1 MMDFRGET
9 RTPRRTG
16 QVRSAGISQVE
27 GFVLIT
33 VVSGLPR
40 SGTSLM
46 MQMIVA
52 GGMPPLTDGLRTADE
67 NNPKGYFEWEPAKAL
82 KQNPGAIAAAE
93 GRVVKIISAL
103 LPLLPDGHVYRIVF
117 MTRPL
122 DEVIASQNSM
132 LRRMG
137 KEVPNTPQASVAA
150 AFEKHLRETE
160 SLLGKRKNVAVL
172 KVEHSRVLAEPTLQ
186 ASRVAELLGGEL
198 DIGRMAA
205 QVERSLHRERS
216 AQRAAG

>member
-1 MMDFRGET
+1 M
-9 RTPRRTG
+9 
-16 QVRSAGISQVE
+16 
-27 GFVLIT
+27 IT

-52 GGMPPLTDGLRTADE
+52 GGMSPLTDGLRTADE

-93 GRVVKIISAL
+93 GRVVKIVSAL
-103 LPLLPDGHVYRIVF
+103 LPLLPEGHDYRIVF
-117 MTRPL
+117 MIRSL
-122 DEVIASQNSM
+122 EEVIASQNSM

-137 KEVPNTPQASVAA
+137 KEVPSTSQVAVAA

-160 SLLGKRKNVAVL
+160 KQLVKRKNVAVL
-172 KVEHSRVLAEPTLQ
+172 KVEHRSVLAEPAVQ
-186 ASRVAELLGGEL
+186 ASRVADFVGGSLNVEA
-198 DIGRMAA
+198 MAA

-216 AQRAAG
+216 RRDVAS